1 MSRAMFSTITR
12 RYAGVAAIVAASAG
26 CTVHSTEPPLVT
38 GPSQLARALR
48 ITASPASIPQ
58 DGASTSCVVIQ
69 AFDSNGNPKAGVPLR
84 VDMMVGGATV
94 EYGTLSRRSFTTET
108 TSTCPNAPNLPGAA
122 SVIYTAPPTPPNG
135 INGFGLCDNGFL
147 GGVPGNCVSIVA
159 TVTDGGNF
167 ASANP
172 DSVLI
177 RLMPPG
183 DIIPTGDWTYVPAA
197 PKVNQDI
204 AFNGSGVLAQSP
216 GRTIVSWR
224 WDFNDGSSPKT
235 GPVVTHDFGLAGT
248 YHVVLT
254 TTDDV
259 GQTKSIPKDITV
271 TP

>member
-1 MSRAMFSTITR
+1 MFSTNIR
-12 RYAGVAAIVAASAG
+12 RYAVAAAMIAASAG
-26 CTVHSTEPPLVT
+26 CTVHSTEPPSLT
-38 GPSQLARALR
+38 GPSQLAMALR
-48 ITASPASIPQ
+48 VTASPASIPQ

-69 AFDSNGNPKAGVPLR
+69 AFDDKGNPKVGVPLR
-84 VDMMVGGATV
+84 VDMMVGGAAV
-94 EYGTLSRRSFTTET
+94 EYGTLSRRSLTTET
-108 TSTCPNAPNLPGAA
+108 TSTCRDSPNLPGAA
-122 SVIYTAPPTPPNG
+122 TVIYTAPPTPPNG

-159 TVTDGGNF
+159 TVTNGSNF
-167 ASANP
+167 ANANP

-183 DIIPTGDWTYVPAA
+183 DIVLTGDWTFVPAV
-197 PKVNQDI
+197 PKANQDI
-204 AFNGSGVLAQSP
+204 AFNGSGVLAQLP
-216 GRTIVSWR
+216 GRTIVTWR

-235 GPVVTHDFGLAGT
+235 GPVVTHDFGLPGT